1 MGVIARRLQDQGEE
15 WRHVY
20 KSLLLLEYMSK
31 HGPQK
36 VGLMPCLIP
45 HALLLCCHLMMLC
58 QQLHLMS
65 GLLHETVL
73 AGLVGCRSTEMSLQ
87 VVEEIVSNVGV
98 IEKLANFQH
107 KDANGKDWGLNVR
120 QRAKELV
127 ALVTDT
133 ERVRSER
140 AKVWSCCHDP
150 FSPHEGLMNAGSHE
164 TMHPREQPHLLF
176 SHPCAAERSRTL
188 QH

>member
-1 MGVIARRLQDQGEE
+1 M
-15 WRHVY
+15 
-20 KSLLLLEYMSK
+20 
-31 HGPQK
+31 
-36 VGLMPCLIP
+36 
-45 HALLLCCHLMMLC
+45 
-58 QQLHLMS
+58 
-65 GLLHETVL
+65 
-73 AGLVGCRSTEMSLQ
+73 
-87 VVEEIVSNVGV
+87 SNVGV

-150 FSPHEGLMNAGSHE
+150 
-164 TMHPREQPHLLF
+164 
-176 SHPCAAERSRTL
+176 
-188 QH
+188 

>member
-1 MGVIARRLQDQGEE
+1 MEL
-15 WRHVY
+15 
-20 KSLLLLEYMSK
+20 
-31 HGPQK
+31 
-36 VGLMPCLIP
+36 
-45 HALLLCCHLMMLC
+45 
-58 QQLHLMS
+58 
-65 GLLHETVL
+65 
-73 AGLVGCRSTEMSLQ
+73 SLQ

-140 AKVWSCCHDP
+140 AKVWSCGHDP
-150 FSPHEGLMNAGSHE
+150 FSPHEEAKVLMNAGSHE
-164 TMHPREQPHLLF
+164 TIHPWEHHICFYCIHGLL
-176 SHPCAAERSRTL
+176 SSLIHCAFEVGST
-188 QH
+188 

>member
-1 MGVIARRLQDQGEE
+1 MN
-15 WRHVY
+15 
-20 KSLLLLEYMSK
+20 
-31 HGPQK
+31 
-36 VGLMPCLIP
+36 
-45 HALLLCCHLMMLC
+45 
-58 QQLHLMS
+58 
-65 GLLHETVL
+65 GLLHKTVL

-150 FSPHEGLMNAGSHE
+150 FSAHEMAEVSMNAGSHE
-164 TMHPREQPHLLF
+164 AMHPWEYHICCCRIPVLL
-176 SHPCAAERSRTL
+176 SLLVRCAVEVSSTCKAQDSIAGQDKCIQIHWSVLR
-188 QH
+188 